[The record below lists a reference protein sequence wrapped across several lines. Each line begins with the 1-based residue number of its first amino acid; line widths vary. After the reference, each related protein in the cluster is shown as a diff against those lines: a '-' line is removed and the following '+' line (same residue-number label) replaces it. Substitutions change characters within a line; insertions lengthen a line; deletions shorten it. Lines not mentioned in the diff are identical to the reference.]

1 MLVQTP
7 SQSRFRAISWRVV
20 ATASTALL
28 VYLLTGDASLAL
40 AAGLLDAAI
49 KRVLWPLHE
58 RVWTRTRTRR
68 GAADTGYAG
77 QPGVL
82 WFTGLSGSGKS
93 TIAQRVHTDLKRR
106 GHRVEY
112 LDGDTIRNLFPTTGF
127 SKPDRDLHIKRVGHL
142 ASTLERNG
150 VLVVAAFISP
160 YAETRDFVRGLCS
173 RFIEVFVSTPLAVC
187 EQRDV
192 KGLYAKAR
200 RGEIT
205 QFTGVDDPYE
215 APAHPELTIDTSSV
229 SVDDAVGRVMDYLDR
244 HALGALP

>member
-1 MLVQTP
+1 MLVHTP

-28 VYLLTGDASLAL
+28 VYLLTGDAGVAL

-49 KRVLWPLHE
+49 KLVLWPLHE
-58 RVWTRTRTRR
+58 RVWDRT
-68 GAADTGYAG
+68 GAADTGGAE
-77 QPGVL
+77 QPAVL

-93 TIAQRVHTDLKRR
+93 AIAQRVHGDLRRR

-112 LDGDTIRNLFPTTGF
+112 LDGDTIRDLFPTTGF
-127 SKPDRDLHIKRVGHL
+127 SKHDRDLHIKRVGHL

-150 VLVVAAFISP
+150 VLVIAAFISP
-160 YAETRDFVRGLCS
+160 YAETRNFVRGLCS
-173 RFIEVFVSTPLAVC
+173 RFVEVFVSTPLAVC

-215 APAHPELTIDTSSV
+215 APTHPELTIDTSSV
-229 SVDDAVGRVMDYLDR
+229 SLDDAVGHVMDYLDR

>member
-1 MLVQTP
+1 MFVQTP
-7 SQSRFRAISWRVV
+7 SPSRFRAISWRVV
-20 ATASTALL
+20 ATASTAVL
-28 VYLLTGDASLAL
+28 VYLLTDDAGLAL
-40 AAGLLDAAI
+40 AAGLLDGAI
-49 KRVLWPLHE
+49 KLVLWPLHQ
-58 RVWTRTRTRR
+58 RVW
-68 GAADTGYAG
+68 AARAVDGHAA
-77 QPGVL
+77 QPAVL

-93 TIAQRVHTDLKRR
+93 TIARRVYDDLDRR

-112 LDGDTIRNLFPTTGF
+112 LDGDTIRDLFPTTGF
-127 SKPDRDLHIKRVGHL
+127 SKSDRDLHIKRVGHL

-160 YAETRDFVRGLCS
+160 YADTRDFVRGLCS

-187 EQRDV
+187 EARDV

-205 QFTGVDDPYE
+205 QFTGIDDPYE
-215 APAHPELTIDTSSV
+215 APEHAELTIDTSGV
-229 SVDDAVGRVMDYLDR
+229 SLDDATRRVMEYLDR